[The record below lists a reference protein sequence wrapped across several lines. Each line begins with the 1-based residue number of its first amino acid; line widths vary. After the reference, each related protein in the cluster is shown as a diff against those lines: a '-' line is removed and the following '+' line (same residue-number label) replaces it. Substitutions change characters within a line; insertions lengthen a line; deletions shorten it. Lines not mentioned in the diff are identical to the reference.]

1 VKSESKE
8 DLLNFPCHYE
18 FKAFGPAT
26 ADFITQV
33 QAAVSIV
40 GSVARD
46 AMRSRPSSAGTYQ
59 CVSVLVLLQSREQLE
74 AVYAALREID
84 GLKYLL

>member
-1 VKSESKE
+1 MKSESPGE
-8 DLLNFPCHYE
+8 LLNFPCHYE

-26 ADFITQV
+26 AGFVTQV

-40 GSVARD
+40 GSVALD
-46 AMRSRPSSAGTYQ
+46 AMRARPSSAGVYQ
-59 CVSVLVLLQSREQLE
+59 CVSVMVLLQSREQLE

-84 GLKYLL
+84 DLKYVL

>member
-1 VKSESKE
+1 MKSESLD
-8 DLLNFPCHYE
+8 DLINFPCHYE

-26 ADFITQV
+26 TGFVTQV

-40 GSVARD
+40 GAVARD

-59 CVSVLVLLQSREQLE
+59 CVSLMVYLQSREQLE
-74 AVYAALREID
+74 AVYAALRQID
-84 GLKYLL
+84 DLKYLL